1 MATDQTTPP
10 QADVPRIVVDRAGH
24 GDDEVRAIWRQEADG
39 RLVLLAL
46 RSRRFRLCPICAH

>member
-1 MATDQTTPP
+1 MADQQKTPP
-10 QADVPRIVVDRAGH
+10 QADVPRIVVDRASH

-46 RSRRFRLCPICAH
+46 RSRRVGVEVSNG